1 MKVKD
6 LVEKNM
12 TRVDFPCCT
21 IIYKHT
27 KEGFVKVYD
36 RIDTDDTINPFLSK
50 QVESFKIGTIY
61 PSYFTLSIILKG

>member
-6 LVEKNM
+6 LVQKNI
-12 TRVDFPCCT
+12 TYEDFPCCT
-21 IIYKHT
+21 IIYKRA
-27 KEGFVKVYD
+27 KEGLVKGYD

-50 QVESFKIGTIY
+50 QVEGFKIGTCY

>member
-6 LVEKNM
+6 LVQKNK
-12 TRVDFPCCT
+12 THEDFPCCT
-21 IIYKHT
+21 IIYKNT
-27 KEGFVKVYD
+27 KDGLVKVYD
-36 RIDTDDTINPFLSK
+36 RIDADDTIKPFLNK

>member
-6 LVEKNM
+6 LVENNK
-12 TRVDFPCCT
+12 THEDFPCCI
-21 IIYKHT
+21 IIYKRT
-27 KEGFVKVYD
+27 KDGLVKVYD

-61 PSYFTLSIILKG
+61 SSYFTLSIILKG

>member
-6 LVEKNM
+6 LVENNI
-12 TRVDFPCCT
+12 THADFPCCT
-21 IIYKHT
+21 IIYKRP
-27 KEGFVKVYD
+27 KECLVKGYD